1 MANCTSDLGY
11 GHVIV
16 DLNYKNEVREVLEQL
31 LSMDNDLIENE
42 EYFREDTLP
51 LGYKNEM
58 DRIITEALV
67 NGYPSNM
74 EDFYTI
80 AKEVYSRISEDE
92 YWGECILDMLEI
104 TKTKIVVAW
113 VYGGK

>member
-16 DLNYKNEVREVLEQL
+16 DLSYKDEVKTLLESL
-31 LSMDNDLIENE
+31 LSMDNDLTENE
-42 EYFREDTLP
+42 EYFREDTLE
-51 LGYKNEM
+51 LGYKCEA
-58 DRIITEALV
+58 DRIITEALA

-74 EDFYTI
+74 EEFFTI
-80 AKEVYSRISEDE
+80 AESVYNNISEQE
-92 YWGECILDMLEI
+92 YFGECALNMLEI
-104 TKTKIVVAW
+104 TKRKIVVAW